1 MEPQRFRIAT
11 RIHFA
16 LLRQFGEDV
25 DVRTLLKGGP
35 EAREA
40 LWVCEASN
48 DRELVAL
55 AEQFRR
61 LPAAPAPAEPADA
74 PQDIAWARN
83 TSGFGH
89 SLPPSLAGLPH
100 VSPSPSRGAA
110 VRRPR

>member
-1 MEPQRFRIAT
+1 MDAQRFRIAT

-25 DVRTLLKGGP
+25 GVSTLLHGGP

-48 DRELVAL
+48 DAQLVAL
-55 AEQFRR
+55 AEQFKRS
-61 LPAAPAPAEPADA
+61 ANAPSEDDA
-74 PQDIAWARN
+74 PQDAAWARN

-89 SLPPSLAGLPH
+89 SLPPSLDGLPH